1 MACDHLTLWM
11 TGFAERGRH
20 MTQPDAPHRDAPQ
33 SREDET
39 AMTTFTAHNARR
51 GVTLIEA
58 VLFIAVALG
67 LIVGGLVAFQ
77 QAQLAARTNQAA
89 RSLSA
94 IASEVRAQYRT
105 QPDFIGLTDQ
115 VLIGTG
121 SAPVSELTPNNV
133 AILNPWNDLVLLL
146 PNSAGISSAVAADA
160 TTAPVGRYFE
170 IEYRRVPEGA
180 CSRLARAKDGVGAF
194 GPGLVAIRFRSG
206 GEPNITI
213 TGVNFDANGRLTVT
227 PDQAAAACSAVN
239 PPPVHIFFTLVH

>member
-1 MACDHLTLWM
+1 
-11 TGFAERGRH
+11 

-94 IASEVRAQYRT
+94 IASEVRSQYRT
-105 QPDFIGLTDQ
+105 QPDFVGVSTA
-115 VLIGTG
+115 VLIGARG
-121 SAPVSELTPNNV
+121 VPVSELNPNEQR
-133 AILNPWNDLVLLL
+133 ILNEWNGGIVVTES
-146 PNSAGISSAVAADA
+146 PAGLRNMIDVPAPRQD
-160 TTAPVGRYFE
+160 TAPLGMYFE
-170 IEYRRVPEGA
+170 IEYRGVPEGA

>member
-1 MACDHLTLWM
+1 
-11 TGFAERGRH
+11 

-121 SAPVSELTPNNV
+121 SAPVSELTPNNFR
-133 AILNPWNDLVLLL
+133 ILNPWNDLVLLL
-146 PNSAGISSAVAADA
+146 PNIAGISSVIAADA
-160 TTAPVGRYFE
+160 TTAPADRYFE
-170 IEYRRVPEGA
+170 IEYRGVPEAA

-227 PDQAAAACSAVN
+227 PDQAAAACSVVN
-239 PPPVHIFFTLVH
+239 PKPINIIFTLAR

>member
-1 MACDHLTLWM
+1 
-11 TGFAERGRH
+11 

-58 VLFIAVALG
+58 VLFISVALG

-133 AILNPWNDLVLLL
+133 RILNPWNDLVLLL

>member
-1 MACDHLTLWM
+1 
-11 TGFAERGRH
+11 

-94 IASEVRAQYRT
+94 IASEVRAQYRR
-105 QPDFIGLTDQ
+105 QPDFVGVSTA
-115 VLIGTG
+115 VLIGARG
-121 SAPVSELTPNNV
+121 VPVSELNPNERR
-133 AILNPWNDLVLLL
+133 ILNEWNGGIVVTES
-146 PNSAGISSAVAADA
+146 PAGLRNMIDVPAPRQD
-160 TTAPVGRYFE
+160 TAPLGRYFE
-170 IEYRRVPEGA
+170 IDYREVPEAA

-194 GPGLVAIRFRSG
+194 GPGLVAIRFIQSIG
-206 GEPNITI
+206 GLPLPTTI
-213 TGVNFDANGRLTVT
+213 SGVNFDANGRLTVT
-227 PDQAAAACSAVN
+227 PDQAAAACSVVN
-239 PPPVHIFFTLVH
+239 PKPINIIFTLAR

>member
-1 MACDHLTLWM
+1 
-11 TGFAERGRH
+11 

-94 IASEVRAQYRT
+94 IASEVRAQYRR
-105 QPDFIGLTDQ
+105 QPDFVGVSTA
-115 VLIGTG
+115 VLIRAGG
-121 SAPVSELTPNNV
+121 VPVDDLNPNEQR
-133 AILNPWNDLVLLL
+133 ILNEWNGGIVVS
-146 PNSAGISSAVAADA
+146 PNKFSGIALAIDADA

-170 IEYRRVPEGA
+170 IEYREVPEGA

-194 GPGLVAIRFRSG
+194 GPGLVAIRFIQSIG
-206 GEPNITI
+206 GLPLPTTI
-213 TGVNFDANGRLTVT
+213 SGVNFDANGRLTVT
-227 PDQAAAACSAVN
+227 PDQAAAACSVVN
-239 PPPVHIFFTLVH
+239 PKPINIIFTLAR

>member
-1 MACDHLTLWM
+1 
-11 TGFAERGRH
+11 

-94 IASEVRAQYRT
+94 IASEVRSQYRT
-105 QPDFIGLTDQ
+105 QPDFKDVSTA
-115 VLIGTG
+115 VLIGARG
-121 SAPVSELTPNNV
+121 VPVSELNPNEQRILNEWNGWVVVTPNKFNG
-133 AILNPWNDLVLLL
+133 INPV
-146 PNSAGISSAVAADA
+146 IAADA
-160 TTAPVGRYFE
+160 TTAPADRYFE
-170 IEYRRVPEGA
+170 IEYRGVPEAA

-194 GPGLVAIRFRSG
+194 GPGLVAIRFIQSIG
-206 GEPNITI
+206 APPPTTTI
-213 TGVNFDANGRLTVT
+213 SGVNFDANGRFTVT
-227 PDQAAAACSAVN
+227 PEQAAAACSVVN
-239 PPPVHIFFTLVH
+239 PKPINIIFTLAR